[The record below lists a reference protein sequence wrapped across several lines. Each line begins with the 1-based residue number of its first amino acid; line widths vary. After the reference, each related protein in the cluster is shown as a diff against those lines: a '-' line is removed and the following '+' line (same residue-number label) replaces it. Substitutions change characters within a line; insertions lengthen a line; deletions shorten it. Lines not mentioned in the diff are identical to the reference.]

1 MSPTVPA
8 FVGGLFCMGFA
19 VIGLIF
25 LRYWRRTREALFAA
39 FAVAFWLLAAGQAV
53 AAFLGVGHENQ
64 SGAFLL
70 RVAAFT
76 VILAAIV
83 RQNLSRGG

>member
-1 MSPTVPA
+1 MSPVVPP

-19 VIGLIF
+19 VIGLVF

-53 AAFLGVGHENQ
+53 TAFLGVGHENRN
-64 SGAFLL
+64 GAFLL
-70 RVAAFT
+70 RLAAFT
-76 VILAAIV
+76 MILAAIV
-83 RQNLSRGG
+83 RQNFSRRG